1 MCTWSQKRIR
11 NSSEIMEVNVLNI
24 EGKETGRKVKLDKS
38 IFGIEPND
46 HVIYLDVKQH
56 LANKRQGT
64 HKSKERAEI
73 KGSTRKIKKQKGT
86 GTARA
91 GSIKNPLFKG
101 GGRVFG
107 PTPRDYSQK
116 VNKKVKRLARKSALS
131 IKVKQNSII
140 VLEDIQWDAPKT
152 KNYLQMLAALG
163 LSDKKSLLVLGDLN
177 KNVYL
182 SSRNLKNSKVVINS
196 ELNTYG
202 ISNANSLILSES
214 SIAGLESILN
224 K

>member
-1 MCTWSQKRIR
+1 
-11 NSSEIMEVNVLNI
+11 MELNVLNI
-24 EGKETGRKVKLDKS
+24 EGKETGRKIKLDKAV
-38 IFGIEPND
+38 FGIEPNG
-46 HVIYLDVKQH
+46 HAIYLDVKQH

-73 KGSTRKIKKQKGT
+73 VGSTRKIKKQKGT

-107 PTPRDYSQK
+107 PRPRDYSQK

-131 IKVKQNSII
+131 IKANLKSIMI
-140 VLEDIQWDAPKT
+140 LEDFQMDKPQT
-152 KNYLQMLAALG
+152 QNYIKMLSALG
-163 LSDKKSLLVLGDLN
+163 MADKKSVLVLGELN

-196 ELNTYG
+196 ELNTYS
-202 ISNANSLILSES
+202 ISNANSLVFSES
-214 SIAGLESILN
+214 AIAGLESLLN
-224 K
+224 R